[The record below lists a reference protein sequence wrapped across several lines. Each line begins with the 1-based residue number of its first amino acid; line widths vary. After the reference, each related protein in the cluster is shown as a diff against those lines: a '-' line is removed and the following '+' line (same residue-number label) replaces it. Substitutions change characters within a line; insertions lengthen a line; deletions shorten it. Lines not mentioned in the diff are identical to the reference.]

1 MQLDAIACNTNKN
14 KNRKKKTNIATDGVT
29 KGEKGNHA
37 FLLCA
42 GFCGNCGKVKDKNS
56 KKILLEQAFFSLG
69 ALVCRFFKR
78 CFLSKTVKKSV
89 KI

>member
-56 KKILLEQAFFSLG
+56 KKILLEQAFFHLEHWF
-69 ALVCRFFKR
+69 AV
-78 CFLSKTVKKSV
+78 FLSGAFFPKPSKNR
-89 KI
+89 